1 MIKDKEFFME
11 EKKAVLNKSVNI
23 MAKFAI
29 AAAKLSVNSRCVC
42 IYHQPKMPE
51 VLSLGKDKW
60 KK

>member
-1 MIKDKEFFME
+1 ME

-29 AAAKLSVNSRCVC
+29 AAKLSVNSRCVC

-51 VLSLGKDKW
+51 VLSLGKNKW

>member
-1 MIKDKEFFME
+1 ME

-51 VLSLGKDKW
+51 VLSLEKNKW